1 MSELS
6 RTARRQ
12 MREKARSLVGQ
23 KVGSVDASDYGP
35 EEVLDAN
42 VKTGLR
48 PLSRRQFR
56 KGGKVTDVEGKE
68 AKHHA
73 GRKPRKKGGG
83 VNYGESLI
91 NRDVRE
97 ANEDRDGTKH
107 VGGFKKGGRTKRED
121 GGEIPTTRFNF
132 GPSSGSR
139 MTKAAGLKRGG
150 PAHGDEAEDK
160 ALIRKMVKSKD
171 LKRSTG
177 GDVAL
182 GLLSPAGL
190 LMKDAEKS
198 RGGSL
203 DGEMQGTRPTG
214 GRLAR
219 KDGGDNWIAGATK
232 NKGALHKALHVK
244 EGEKIPAKKLEKA
257 EHSKSPLMRKR
268 ADLAETL
275 KGLRHE
281 RASGGPLGY
290 HAVNNEGYVIGRRKT
305 ESGINKHADA
315 LKASRTHGAHKGVRI
330 RPVHNEG
337 DWGLNQHEG
346 MRTARNTGGR
356 TKGKTDINIIIGAG
370 GQKPDGMQ
378 PPIGAAPV
386 GPNAQMAGAMPIP
399 VPMPQSGSN
408 GPPPPGL
415 GAGAPPPPPP
425 PLPRKT
431 GGRAYQLD
439 AGAGSG
445 EGRIEKLGWYGRQ
458 K

>member
-1 MSELS
+1 MSELA

-23 KVGSVDASDYGP
+23 KLGSVDASDYGP
-35 EEVLDAN
+35 EEVLDAD

-48 PLSRRQFR
+48 PLSRRQYR
-56 KGGKVTDVEGKE
+56 KGGKVTGVEGKE

-73 GRKPRKKGGG
+73 GRKPRKKGGS

-107 VGGFKKGGRTKRED
+107 VGGFKKGGRAKRED
-121 GGEIPTTRFNF
+121 GGEVPATRFNF

-150 PAHGDEAEDK
+150 AAHGDEAEDK
-160 ALIRKMVKSKD
+160 ALIRKMVKAKD
-171 LKRSTG
+171 LKSYH
-177 GDVAL
+177 A
-182 GLLSPAGL
+182 
-190 LMKDAEKS
+190 
-198 RGGSL
+198 GGSL
-203 DGEMQGTRPTG
+203 DGEIQGTRPTG

-268 ADLAETL
+268 ANLAETL
-275 KGLRHE
+275 KGLNR
-281 RASGGPLGY
+281 
-290 HAVNNEGYVIGRRKT
+290 EG
-305 ESGINKHADA
+305 
-315 LKASRTHGAHKGVRI
+315 
-330 RPVHNEG
+330 
-337 DWGLNQHEG
+337 
-346 MRTARNTGGR
+346 RNTGGR
-356 TKGKTDINIIIGAG
+356 TKGKTDINIIIGSG
-370 GQKPDGMQ
+370 GQKPDGMM
-378 PPIGAAPV
+378 PPIGAAPT
-386 GPNAQMAGAMPIP
+386 GPNAQMAGAMPVPIP
-399 VPMPQSGSN
+399 VPQSGSN

-425 PLPRKT
+425 PMPRKK

-439 AGAGSG
+439 AGSGTG
-445 EGRIEKLGWYGRQ
+445 EGRLEKRDWYGD
-458 K
+458 KA